1 MKHRIASLIVL
12 AGLMT
17 GATQAAEEADPAMAV
32 LKRMRDQ
39 LRNVT
44 IQQQKTEAER
54 VTLQAANV
62 ELDEKLKA
70 LETKFKTLAK
80 QSNDQKDISDK
91 TIAEL
96 KAKVMEQEREQA
108 RLQESLASWKAGH
121 QKIKEAAMKVEAQR
135 AELAAR
141 VILQDRKVAD
151 YHRKNDELYKVG
163 SEILTRLEGFG
174 LGTAIAAR
182 EPFTGNMRVKLET
195 LVQDYGDKLVDS
207 KIKDDPTP
215 GKPGAAGKPA
225 AAAKPRTKDDPAQ
238 VQKPVTQTQTARR

>member
-54 VTLQAANV
+54 VTLQAANL
-62 ELDEKLKA
+62 ELEDKVKTLD
-70 LETKFKTLAK
+70 TKFKTLAK
-80 QSNDQKDISDK
+80 ESNAQKDIADK

-121 QKIKEAAMKVEAQR
+121 QKLKEAAMKVEAQR

-151 YHRKNDELYKVG
+151 FHRKNDELYKVG

-207 KIKDDPTP
+207 KIKDDV
-215 GKPGAAGKPA
+215 KPVTKED
-225 AAAKPRTKDDPAQ
+225 AAK
-238 VQKPVTQTQTARR
+238 VQKPAKH

>member
-1 MKHRIASLIVL
+1 MKHLILSLL
-12 AGLMT
+12 ALGGMLT
-17 GATQAAEEADPAMAV
+17 ATTHAAEEADPAMAV

-39 LRNVT
+39 LRNVM

-54 VTLQAANV
+54 ATLQAANV
-62 ELDEKLKA
+62 ELEEKLKTLDA
-70 LETKFKTLAK
+70 KFKALAK
-80 QSNDQKDISDK
+80 ESNAQKDVADK
-91 TIAEL
+91 TIVDL
-96 KAKVMEQEREQA
+96 KAKVMEQEREHA

-121 QKIKEAAMKVEAQR
+121 QKITDAAKKIDAQR

-151 YHRKNDELYKVG
+151 YQRKNDELFKVG

-195 LVQDYGDKLVDS
+195 LVQDYSDKLVDG
-207 KIKDDPTP
+207 KIKPD
-215 GKPGAAGKPA
+215 
-225 AAAKPRTKDDPAQ
+225 AAKA
-238 VQKPVTQTQTARR
+238 TAKEATRR